1 MNELKTDSAVL
12 SFVLTIKRKE
22 IGLTETYNMVGYLPQ
37 EINKTLENK

>member
-1 MNELKTDSAVL
+1 MNELKTDSAIL

-22 IGLTETYNMVGYLPQ
+22 TGLTEIYNMVGYLPQ